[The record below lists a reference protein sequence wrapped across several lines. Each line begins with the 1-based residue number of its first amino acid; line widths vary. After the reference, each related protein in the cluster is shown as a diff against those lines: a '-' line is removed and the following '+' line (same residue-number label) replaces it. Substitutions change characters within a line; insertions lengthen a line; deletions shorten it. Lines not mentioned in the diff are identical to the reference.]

1 MTIARA
7 SAFALLAALGAIQF
21 SIAAGQ
27 ILLALAALGWLAS
40 AFSAPAA
47 GTAGTARRFA
57 APAFFLPLV
66 LYAVWTLVATVFSRD
81 PGVSLEANK
90 ELLLLLVVPMTMTLL
105 AGERAPRALDVLIS
119 VGALVAIVGVYQY
132 TLLSYDTLGQRPQ
145 GTLSHYMT
153 YSGVL
158 MLLVCATAARLL
170 FQPGQRVWPALIMPA
185 LLVALATTLSRNA
198 WVGAL
203 VGVAVLLMLRD
214 FRLMALLPVAAAAV
228 VLLAPA
234 EIVTRVYSVFDL
246 KDPTNRDRIAMARA
260 GAAMIEDSPLTGI
273 GPDMVAEVYPQYRTD
288 DAVEA
293 TVPHLHNVPLHIAA
307 ERGIPAMLLWGWFVL
322 VAGRDLFRLVRR
334 ERTALSAAGLA
345 ALAAMVTAGMFEYNF
360 GDTEFLVPFLALI
373 TLPFA
378 KMDGKNGDGF
388 QLFGAATDN

>member
-1 MTIARA
+1 MTIERA
-7 SAFALLAALGAIQF
+7 SAYILLAALGAIQF

-27 ILLALAALGWLAS
+27 ILLALAGAGWLVS
-40 AFSAPAA
+40 SFTAPS
-47 GTAGTARRFA
+47 GEQTRRRFH

-81 PGVSLEANK
+81 PSISLAANK
-90 ELLLLLVVPMTMTLL
+90 ELLLLLVVPMTMGLL
-105 AGERAPRALDVLIS
+105 WGPRAERALDVLIS
-119 VGALVAIVGVYQY
+119 VGAAVAVVGVYQY
-132 TLLSYDTLGQRPQ
+132 TLLNYDTLGQRPQ

-170 FQPGQRVWPALIMPA
+170 FQPGKRIWPALIMPA

-203 VGVAVLLMLRD
+203 VGVAALLMLRD
-214 FRLMALLPVAAAAV
+214 FRLMALLPVAAALVV
-228 VLLAPA
+228 VLAPS
-234 EIVTRVYSVFDL
+234 EIVTRMYSMFDL

-260 GAAMIEDSPLTGI
+260 GAAMIDDEPLTGI
-273 GPDMVAEVYPQYRTD
+273 GPDMVAELYPQYRTE
-288 DAVEA
+288 DAVEV

-307 ERGIPAMLLWGWFVL
+307 ERGIPAMLLWGWFVI
-322 VAGRDLFRLVRR
+322 VATRDLFRLVRR
-334 ERTALSAAGLA
+334 ERSALAAAGLA
-345 ALAAMVTAGMFEYNF
+345 AVVAMVTAGLFEYNF
-360 GDTEFLVPFLALI
+360 GDSEFLVPLLALM

-378 KMDGKNGDGF
+378 AIRH
-388 QLFGAATDN
+388 Q

>member
-1 MTIARA
+1 MTIERA
-7 SAFALLAALGAIQF
+7 SAYVLLAALGAIQF

-27 ILLALAALGWLAS
+27 ILLAIAGLGWLVSTFTAPS
-40 AFSAPAA
+40 A
-47 GTAGTARRFA
+47 GGARSRFR

-66 LYAVWTLVATVFSRD
+66 LYAVWTLVATVFSRN
-81 PGVSLEANK
+81 PSISLAANK
-90 ELLLLLVVPMTMTLL
+90 ELLLLLVIPMTMALL
-105 AGERAPRALDVLIS
+105 SGERAVRALDVLIS
-119 VGALVAIVGVYQY
+119 VGAAVAIVGVYQY

-170 FQPGQRVWPALIMPA
+170 FQPGKRIWPALIMPA

-203 VGVAVLLMLRD
+203 VGIAVLLMLRD
-214 FRLMALLPVAAAAV
+214 FRLMALLPVAAAAIV
-228 VLLAPA
+228 VLAPA
-234 EIVTRVYSVFDL
+234 EIVTRAYSMFDL

-260 GAAMIEDSPLTGI
+260 GAAMIDDEPLTGI
-273 GPDMVAEVYPQYRTD
+273 GPDMVAHLYPQYRTE

-293 TVPHLHNVPLHIAA
+293 SVPHLHNVPLHIAA
-307 ERGIPAMLLWGWFVL
+307 ERGIPAVLLWGWFVV
-322 VAGRDLFRLVRR
+322 VAARDLFRMVRR
-334 ERTALSAAGLA
+334 DRSALAAAGFA
-345 ALAAMVTAGMFEYNF
+345 ALVAMVTAGLFEYNF
-360 GDTEFLVPFLALI
+360 GDSEFLVPLLALL

-378 KMDGKNGDGF
+378 AIRN
-388 QLFGAATDN
+388 Q

>member
-7 SAFALLAALGAIQF
+7 SAFTLLAALGAIQF

-27 ILLALAALGWLAS
+27 ILLALAGLGWLAS
-40 AFSAPAA
+40 SFSPPAP
-47 GTAGTARRFA
+47 GDRRFPT
-57 APAFFLPLV
+57 PAFFLPLV

-81 PGVSLEANK
+81 PGVSLAANK
-90 ELLLLLVVPMTMTLL
+90 ELLMFLVVPMTMGMLT
-105 AGERAPRALDVLIS
+105 GERASRALDVLIS

-132 TLLSYDTLGQRPQ
+132 TLLNYDTLGQRPQ
-145 GTLSHYMT
+145 GTLGHYMT

-203 VGVAVLLMLRD
+203 VGVAVLLILRD
-214 FRLMALLPVAAAAV
+214 FRLMALLPVLAAAV

-234 EIVTRVYSVFDL
+234 EIVTRGYSMFDL
-246 KDPTNRDRIAMARA
+246 KDPTNRDRVAMATA
-260 GAAMIEDSPLTGI
+260 GAAMIEDAPLTGI

-288 DAVEA
+288 DAVEV

-307 ERGIPAMLLWGWFVL
+307 ERGIPALLLWGWFVI

-334 ERTALSAAGLA
+334 DRSALAAAGLA
-345 ALAAMVTAGMFEYNF
+345 ALVAMVTAGMFEYNF
-360 GDTEFLVPFLALI
+360 GDTEFLVPFLALL

-378 KMDGKNGDGF
+378 AIRNQQHLGHR
-388 QLFGAATDN
+388 GALEHAS

>member
-1 MTIARA
+1 MTIARG

-27 ILLALAALGWLAS
+27 ILLGIAALGWIVS
-40 AFSAPAA
+40 SFSSVP
-47 GTAGTARRFA
+47 GPDGPARRFA
-57 APAFFLPLV
+57 APAFFVPLV

-81 PGVSLEANK
+81 PGVSLTANK
-90 ELLLLLVVPMTMTLL
+90 ELLLLLVVPMTMSLL
-105 AGERAPRALDVLIS
+105 AGARAARALDVLIS

-132 TLLSYDTLGQRPQ
+132 TLLNYDTLGQRPQ

-170 FQPGQRVWPALIMPA
+170 FLPGGQRVWPALIMPA

-203 VGVAVLLMLRD
+203 VGVAVLLVMRD
-214 FRLMALLPVAAAAV
+214 FRLVALLPVAAAAV

-260 GAAMIEDSPLTGI
+260 GVAMIEDAPLTGI

-293 TVPHLHNVPLHIAA
+293 AVPHLHNVPLHVAA
-307 ERGIPAMLLWGWFVL
+307 ERGIPALLLWGWFVV

-334 ERTALSAAGLA
+334 ERTALAAAGLA
-345 ALAAMVTAGMFEYNF
+345 ALVAMVTAGMFEYNF

-378 KMDGKNGDGF
+378 
-388 QLFGAATDN
+388 AAIRHE

>member
-1 MTIARA
+1 VTIRRA

-27 ILLALAALGWLAS
+27 ILLALAGLGWLAS
-40 AFSAPAA
+40 SRTTSP
-47 GTAGTARRFA
+47 RFPT
-57 APAFFLPLV
+57 PAFFLPLV
-66 LYAVWTLVATVFSRD
+66 LYAAWTLVATVFSRD
-81 PGVSLEANK
+81 PGVSLMANK
-90 ELLLLLVVPMTMTLL
+90 ELLLFLVVPMIMSLL
-105 AGERAPRALDVLIS
+105 SGPRAARALDVLIS
-119 VGALVAIVGVYQY
+119 VGALVAVVGVYQY
-132 TLLSYDTLGQRPQ
+132 TLLNYDTLGQRPQ

-158 MLLVCATAARLL
+158 MLLLCATAARLL
-170 FQPGQRVWPALIMPA
+170 FQRGNRIWPALIMPA

-203 VGVAVLLMLRD
+203 VGIAVLLMLRD

-260 GAAMIEDSPLTGI
+260 GGDMIEDAPLTGI
-273 GPDMVAEVYPQYRTD
+273 GPDMVAELYPQYRTD

-293 TVPHLHNVPLHIAA
+293 SVPHLHNVPLHIAA
-307 ERGIPAMLLWGWFVL
+307 ERGIPAMLLWVWFVI
-322 VAGRDLFRLVRR
+322 VAGRDLVRLVRR
-334 ERTALSAAGLA
+334 ERTALAAAGLA
-345 ALAAMVTAGMFEYNF
+345 ALVAMVTAGMFEYNF

-378 KMDGKNGDGF
+378 AIRDQQHLGHRGPLDHAP
-388 QLFGAATDN
+388 QLDVE

>member
-27 ILLALAALGWLAS
+27 ILLALAGLGWLAS
-40 AFSAPAA
+40 SFSASADAPA
-47 GTAGTARRFA
+47 GGRRFPT
-57 APAFFLPLV
+57 PAFFVPLV
-66 LYAVWTLVATVFSRD
+66 LYAAWTLVATVFSRD
-81 PGVSLEANK
+81 PGVSLAANK
-90 ELLLLLVVPMTMTLL
+90 ELLLLLVVPMTMGLL
-105 AGERAPRALDVLIS
+105 ARERASLALDVLIS

-132 TLLSYDTLGQRPQ
+132 TLLNYDTLGQRPQ

-170 FQPGQRVWPALIMPA
+170 FQPGKRIWPALIMPA

-228 VLLAPA
+228 VMLAPA

-246 KDPTNRDRIAMARA
+246 KDPTNRDRVAMARA
-260 GAAMIEDSPLTGI
+260 GVAMIEDEPITGI

-293 TVPHLHNVPLHIAA
+293 VVPHLHNVPLHIAA
-307 ERGIPAMLLWGWFVL
+307 ERGIPALLLWGWFVI
-322 VAGRDLFRLVRR
+322 VAGRDLFRLMRR
-334 ERTALSAAGLA
+334 ERSAVTAAGLA
-345 ALAAMVTAGMFEYNF
+345 ALVAMVTAGMFEYNF
-360 GDTEFLVPFLALI
+360 GDTEFLVPFLALV

-378 KMDGKNGDGF
+378 ENGKNGDGF
-388 QLFGAATDN
+388 QLFGAAMNN

>member
-40 AFSAPAA
+40 AVPAPA
-47 GTAGTARRFA
+47 GTSRRFT
-57 APAFFLPLV
+57 APAFFVPLV

-81 PGVSLEANK
+81 PGVSLAANK
-90 ELLLLLVVPMTMTLL
+90 ELLLLLVVPMIMSLL
-105 AGERAPRALDVLIS
+105 AGARAPRALEVLIS

-132 TLLSYDTLGQRPQ
+132 TLLNYDTLGQRPQ

-228 VLLAPA
+228 VLLAPS

-260 GAAMIEDSPLTGI
+260 GGAMIQDSPLTGI

-293 TVPHLHNVPLHIAA
+293 AVPHLHNVPLHIAA
-307 ERGIPAMLLWGWFVL
+307 ERGIPALLLWVGFVL

-334 ERTALSAAGLA
+334 ERTALAAAGLA
-345 ALAAMVTAGMFEYNF
+345 ALVAMVTAGMFEYNF

-378 KMDGKNGDGF
+378 EKGDGS
-388 QLFGAATDN
+388 